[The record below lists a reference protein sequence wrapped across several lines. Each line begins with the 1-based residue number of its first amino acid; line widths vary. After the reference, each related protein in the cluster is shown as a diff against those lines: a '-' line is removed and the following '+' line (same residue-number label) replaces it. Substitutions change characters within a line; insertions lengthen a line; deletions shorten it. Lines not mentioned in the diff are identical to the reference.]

1 MNGSGPVTMVYVFQR
16 QSYPHLAMGKPL
28 NPHGKRESA
37 CPRRRRYWWTSTVL
51 LFCNLGVTQTVGPAQ
66 APSAGESPRLL
77 TLLESLESTLANE
90 PHLQIQQQQ
99 VEISRALK
107 QQATGQ
113 FDLTLAGSFS
123 QAHTNSPLTQAE
135 RALVVAEG
143 FAPLSGT
150 AQNLSILNLGAT
162 KLYRTGVQISPVY
175 QTTRTTDNLTT
186 TQGANVSSIAF
197 QIVVPLL
204 RGRGRT
210 AVGAQETSASVE
222 VSAALLDL
230 NQTISDLL
238 AGTATNYWNAVAA
251 ARQLEVAW
259 SSEKRGRTY
268 VDNVQVLIQ
277 AERMPKSEINQ
288 ATANLAKRA
297 ADRIAAEQNLVR
309 AQQELAVAIGLD
321 VAQMRHINFSFE
333 DFPQP
338 DLQRLPVL
346 NAEVIAEQVQQALS
360 RRADYLAT
368 QRRVEES
375 NVLLAA
381 ARNALKPQLNLN
393 FNTGVSGL
401 SEGTD
406 PAQFLNSPYRSIQG
420 LDATAG
426 ITYNYPVHN
435 NVAIG
440 QMRQAQ
446 AALTQAQLRSADVR
460 RRASSAII
468 TSLNAVHNSAM
479 QLDKARESVRFFEAA
494 LEGEREKFSLEFASL
509 VDVLTIEDRLTTA
522 MTDQVSAEL
531 GYAVALT
538 QLRSATGT
546 IVDPYEEVHSVDRSL
561 FFNMP

>member
-1 MNGSGPVTMVYVFQR
+1 
-16 QSYPHLAMGKPL
+16 
-28 NPHGKRESA
+28 
-37 CPRRRRYWWTSTVL
+37 
-51 LFCNLGVTQTVGPAQ
+51 
-66 APSAGESPRLL
+66 
-77 TLLESLESTLANE
+77 
-90 PHLQIQQQQ
+90 
-99 VEISRALK
+99 
-107 QQATGQ
+107 
-113 FDLTLAGSFS
+113 
-123 QAHTNSPLTQAE
+123 
-135 RALVVAEG
+135 
-143 FAPLSGT
+143 
-150 AQNLSILNLGAT
+150 
-162 KLYRTGVQISPVY
+162 
-175 QTTRTTDNLTT
+175 
-186 TQGANVSSIAF
+186 
-197 QIVVPLL
+197 
-204 RGRGRT
+204 
-210 AVGAQETSASVE
+210 
-222 VSAALLDL
+222 
-230 NQTISDLL
+230 
-238 AGTATNYWNAVAA
+238 
-251 ARQLEVAW
+251 
-259 SSEKRGRTY
+259 

-277 AERMPKSEINQ
+277 AERIPKSEINQ
-288 ATANLAKRA
+288 ATANLAKRT
-297 ADRIAAEQNLVR
+297 ADRIAAEQNLIR
-309 AQQELAVAIGLD
+309 AQQELAVSIGLD
-321 VAQMRHINFSFE
+321 VAQMWHVSFSLE

-346 NAEVIAEQVQQALS
+346 NAEVIAEHVQRALS

-381 ARNALKPQLNLN
+381 ARNALKPQLDLN

-401 SEGTD
+401 SEGTA

-426 ITYNYPVHN
+426 ITYNYPVRN

-446 AALTQAQLRSADVR
+446 GALTQAQLRAADVR
-460 RRASSAII
+460 RRISSSTI

-494 LEGEREKFSLEFASL
+494 LQGEREKFSLEFASL

-531 GYAVALT
+531 GYALALT